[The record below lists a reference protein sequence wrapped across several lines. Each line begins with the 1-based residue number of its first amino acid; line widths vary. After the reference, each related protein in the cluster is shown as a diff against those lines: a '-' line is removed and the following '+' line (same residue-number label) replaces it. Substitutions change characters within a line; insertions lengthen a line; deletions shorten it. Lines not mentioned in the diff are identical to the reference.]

1 MSTNPPSVE
10 DLDKRVT
17 YLEIIEGIRQECPPG
32 QVWSGDANKCVD
44 LPPLPP
50 APADPEKPPTDEIP
64 IIAAQS
70 SGVDGVNKPENAYDN
85 NPATRFSVR
94 GIGSWISL
102 DLGAVQEVHLIQFVW
117 YMQPGEKERTNVI
130 TLEFSDQPNA
140 TPAASSPSTTEHT
153 NHGKPISVADFG
165 DAPKQARSIVAK
177 LTSTTETRQWFS
189 ITDIKVT
196 GKILTPV
203 APAAPTPEPPQPV
216 PPEPQPTGDIGK
228 DGVKMI
234 YPTVQGGTEFFLNM
248 EDPYKQGSGFEDHG
262 QFNISYG
269 HGSQFP
275 FTKHTQGS
283 LTYFNT
289 EGSPVTY
296 ASGSKTG
303 RSTRLDVYPDG
314 GKWSNKT
321 KYYWKDNPG
330 YLYTDHS
337 IGSGEFT
344 VFIRTHGDLGTHQA
358 YACKI
363 GGRDEDDLRSLIE
376 MVYPTASH
384 SDVQVNVNYA
394 HFPYVNCKPK
404 ILISPP
410 KLVAEKWVGVKC
422 VHKIAADKKSG
433 DWELWFDD
441 NPFDDAGKI
450 ANNWKL
456 AATYHDVGVKE
467 YGNVPLTWKCH
478 KDLCRVDGFK
488 SVDFSLISDRQ
499 I

>member
-1 MSTNPPSVE
+1 MSTPPPSVE

-17 YLEIIEGIRQECPPG
+17 YLEFIEGIRQECPPG
-32 QVWSGDANKCVD
+32 KVWSGDANKCVD
-44 LPPLPP
+44 VPPLPP
-50 APADPEKPPTDEIP
+50 SPAPDEQIP
-64 IIAAQS
+64 IIASQS
-70 SGVDGVNKPENAYDN
+70 SGVDGINKPANAYDG
-85 NPATRFSVR
+85 NPATRFSVK
-94 GIGSWISL
+94 GLGSWISL
-102 DLGAVQEVHLIQFVW
+102 DLGAVQEVHGIQFVW
-117 YMQPGEKERTNVI
+117 YMQPGEQRTNVI
-130 TLEFSDQPNA
+130 TLEFSDQAGA

-153 NHGKPISVADFG
+153 NHGQPVSLAGPFEP
-165 DAPKQARSIVAK
+165 AKQARSIVAK
-177 LTSTTETRQWFS
+177 LASTTNTGQWFS

-203 APAAPTPEPPQPV
+203 DAPPVVVIPVPPQP
-216 PPEPQPTGDIGK
+216 EPTGNIGK

-234 YPTVQGGTEFFLNM
+234 YPTVQGGTEFYLNM
-248 EDPYKQGSGFEDHG
+248 DDPYKQGSGYQDHG
-262 QFNISYG
+262 QFNVSFG

-275 FTKHTQGS
+275 ITKHTQGS

-289 EGSPVTY
+289 AGSPITY
-296 ASGSKTG
+296 NSGAAPG

-337 IGSGEFT
+337 IASGEFT
-344 VFIRTHGDLGTHQA
+344 IFIRTHGPLGTHQA

-384 SDVQVNVNYA
+384 SDVQVNYNYA
-394 HFPYVNCKPK
+394 HFPYVHAKPK
-404 ILISPP
+404 IILAPP

-422 VHKIAADKKSG
+422 IHKIAADKKSG

-441 NPFDDAGKI
+441 DPFDAAGKI

-456 AATYHDVGVKE
+456 AATFHDVGTKE
-467 YGNVPLTWKCH
+467 YGNVPLTWQCH
-478 KDLCRVDGFK
+478 KDLCRVDGFHN
-488 SVDFSLISDRQ
+488 VDFTLISDRA